1 MKRFKPYYFGV
12 HVKPDDSK
20 LKSAKNVLY
29 SSYSFHSMNEVENW
43 LETEFV
49 QLKKTYDTLVY
60 SVFDLPG
67 LKVGEK
73 CRVNGDGADV
83 YKIIGVDERMKNR
96 PLFVLDSG
104 FVEEVQKCFETV

>member
-12 HVKPDDSK
+12 CVKPDDSK

>member
-12 HVKPDDSK
+12 RVKPDDSK
-20 LKSAKNVLY
+20 LKSAKNGLY

-73 CRVNGDGADV
+73 CHVNGDGAEV

-104 FVEEVQKCFETV
+104 FVEEVQKCFKTV